1 MCLIEGLAQVFGNR
15 PSDQIPGLSTF
26 PYKREAF
33 VHVQDLKPTAGR
45 PHTYQ
50 DLTDTLRGVGEYM
63 TEFNAFWT
71 SEFQVWELTPTE
83 QLKIGSGGVGGR
95 LRLQADAV
103 STGGAAQPQVPACD
117 RGDSHCIA

>member
-33 VHVQDLKPTAGR
+33 IHVQDLNPTVGR
-45 PHTYQ
+45 AHTYK

-63 TEFNAFWT
+63 TEYNAFWT
-71 SEFQVWELTPTE
+71 SEFQVWELTPTAE
-83 QLKIGSGGVGGR
+83 FKLGSGGVGGR
-95 LRLQADAV
+95 VRLQADSV
-103 STGGAAQPQVPACD
+103 STGVPAQTQVPACN
-117 RGDSHCIA
+117 RGDSHCVA